1 MKINISFTFGKKE
14 AACVVEQL
22 RDLLV
27 AAYGGASNRAEPSR
41 ATPGPTTAPPDPP
54 PAPPPPTTPPP
65 EEERYAASPGSVA
78 LRTFLEAWRKG
89 LNAYNAFL
97 PEEGVEQPDRADLLK
112 RFHNHPDVYDVL
124 QYILKCGSLQKAIF
138 DCLPDLTE
146 DQAIA
151 LANTVV
157 SPASIVFPDLIT
169 AYDWRQNPF
178 KDKK

>member
-14 AACVVEQL
+14 AAYAVEQL
-22 RDLLV
+22 RDLIF
-27 AAYGGASNRAEPSR
+27 AAYGGSPDRAER
-41 ATPGPTTAPPDPP
+41 P
-54 PAPPPPTTPPP
+54 PAPPPPTSAPTTPPP
-65 EEERYAASPGSVA
+65 ASPPPAAGPRTEPPGAVA
-78 LRTFLEAWRKG
+78 LRTFLEAWCNG
-89 LNAYNAFL
+89 LDDDTFL
-97 PEEGVEQPDRADLLK
+97 PMEGVEQPDRADLLK

-124 QYILKCGSLQKAIF
+124 QYILKCGSFQKAIF

-146 DQAIA
+146 EQAIA

>member
-1 MKINISFTFGKKE
+1 MKINISFTIGKKE
-14 AACVVEQL
+14 AAYAVEQL

-27 AAYGGASNRAEPSR
+27 AAYGGASNKTEPSR
-41 ATPGPTTAPPDPP
+41 ATPP
-54 PAPPPPTTPPP
+54 PAPPPTSPPPTTPPP
-65 EEERYAASPGSVA
+65 AAESRTEPPGAVA
-78 LRTFLEAWRKG
+78 LRTFLEAWCNG
-89 LNAYNAFL
+89 LDDDAFL
-97 PEEGVEQPDRADLLK
+97 PVEGVDQPDRVDLLK

-124 QYILKCGSLQKAIF
+124 QYILECGSLQKAIF